1 MRVSRLTEA
10 PTNAQAEAPASPPDK
25 EVRVE
30 THGGVVHLR
39 YLPVPSEDRD
49 LPIFDLLTRY
59 VTGWDATNDLGEP
72 EPLNADRIHQLAPSV
87 KDAFREAILARPKA
101 KAADKPEKAPEKA
114 PEKSAEPVAHG
125 SFAAADQKEQTKSI
139 HGPK

>member
-10 PTNAQAEAPASPPDK
+10 PSSDQAQAPAAAPDR

-39 YLPVPSEDRD
+39 SLPVPSADRD

-59 VTGWDATNDLGEP
+59 ITGWDATNDAGEP

-87 KDAFREAILARPKA
+87 KDAFREAILVRPKA
-101 KAADKPEKAPEKA
+101 KAADKPDKPPEK
-114 PEKSAEPVAHG
+114 PVEPAHG
-125 SFAAADQKEQTKSI
+125 SFEPIGEKPGGKA
-139 HGPK
+139 

>member
-10 PTNAQAEAPASPPDK
+10 PSSDQAPASTPPPDR

-30 THGGVVHLR
+30 AAGGVVHLS
-39 YLPVPSEDRD
+39 YLPVPSEGRG
-49 LPIFDLLTRY
+49 LPFFDLLTRY

-72 EPLNADRIHQLAPSV
+72 EPLNADRIHQLTPSV

-101 KAADKPEKAPEKA
+101 KAADRPEKAPEKPAEA
-114 PEKSAEPVAHG
+114 PRG
-125 SFAAADQKEQTKSI
+125 SFAATDEKPAGTQEK
-139 HGPK
+139 P